1 MSGKRF
7 LDASW
12 AESTLPVGW
21 FAFVFSLWARAWIRS
36 RLDEV
41 AVRIQAEQ
49 RRRR

>member
-1 MSGKRF
+1 MSTKRI

-12 AESTLPVGW
+12 AESTVTVGW
-21 FAFVFSLWARAWIRS
+21 FAFVFSLWTCAWVRARLA
-36 RLDEV
+36 EV